1 MALSSIDPVIARSL
15 WLQLRSSRR
24 KSRRP
29 QWRSD
34 WTPVWILLVL
44 MSILA
49 LSLLMMPSPSIDV
62 MERVEQAAKNVAVAQ
77 QPPLVGALAEP

>member
-1 MALSSIDPVIARSL
+1 MALSSTDPVIARSL

-34 WTPVWILLVL
+34 WSPVWILLVL
-44 MSILA
+44 MSILS
-49 LSLLMMPSPSIDV
+49 LSLLMMPSIDV
-62 MERVEQAAKNVAVAQ
+62 MERVDQAAQNGTVAQ
-77 QPPLVGALAEP
+77 QPPLLGALAEP

>member
-1 MALSSIDPVIARSL
+1 MALSSTDPVIARSL

-49 LSLLMMPSPSIDV
+49 LSLLMMPSIDV
-62 MERVEQAAKNVAVAQ
+62 MERVDQAAKNGAVSQ
-77 QPPLVGALAEP
+77 QPPLFGALAEP

>member
-1 MALSSIDPVIARSL
+1 MALSSTDPVIARSL

-49 LSLLMMPSPSIDV
+49 LSFLMMPSIDV
-62 MERVEQAAKNVAVAQ
+62 MERVEQAAQNGAVAP
-77 QPPLVGALAEP
+77 QPPLFGALAEP

>member
-1 MALSSIDPVIARSL
+1 MALSSTDPVIARSL

-44 MSILA
+44 MSIFA
-49 LSLLMMPSPSIDV
+49 LSLLMMPPIDG
-62 MERVEQAAKNVAVAQ
+62 MERVEQTVKNEAVGQ
-77 QPPLVGALAEP
+77 QPPLFGALAEP

>member
-1 MALSSIDPVIARSL
+1 MALSSTDPVIARSL

-34 WTPVWILLVL
+34 WSPVWILLVL
-44 MSILA
+44 MSILS
-49 LSLLMMPSPSIDV
+49 LSLLMMPSIDV
-62 MERVEQAAKNVAVAQ
+62 MERVDQAAQNGTVAQ
-77 QPPLVGALAEP
+77 QPPLFGALAEP

>member
-1 MALSSIDPVIARSL
+1 MALSSSDPVIARSL
-15 WLQLRSSRR
+15 WLQLRSTQR
-24 KSRRP
+24 KSRRS

-49 LSLLMMPSPSIDV
+49 LAFLTMPSIDV
-62 MERVEQAAKNVAVAQ
+62 IERGEQAVQTETVSQ
-77 QPPLVGALAEP
+77 QPPVLGSLAER

>member
-1 MALSSIDPVIARSL
+1 MALSSTDPVIARSL

-34 WTPVWILLVL
+34 WTPVWVLLVL

-49 LSLLMMPSPSIDV
+49 LSLLMLPSIDV
-62 MERVEQAAKNVAVAQ
+62 LERVEQAAQNGAVAQ
-77 QPPLVGALAEP
+77 QPPVFGALAEP

>member
-1 MALSSIDPVIARSL
+1 MALSSTDPVTARSL

-49 LSLLMMPSPSIDV
+49 LSLLMIPSIDV
-62 MERVEQAAKNVAVAQ
+62 MERVDQAAKNGAVAQ
-77 QPPLVGALAEP
+77 QPPLFGALAEP